1 MWPAL
6 LLPVLILV
14 GTLGLERLETGLL
27 TGTRRVGHGLLRPAG
42 GGESPLWTV
51 VPPPRGE
58 AAKAGAAPVRRSA

>member
-27 TGTRRVGHGLLRPAG
+27 AEPGPAGHGLLRPSG
-42 GGESPLWTV
+42 PGESPLWTV
-51 VPPPRGE
+51 APPPRGE
-58 AAKAGAAPVRRSA
+58 AAAITPVRPRA